1 MKFTIAI
8 IAAFAGLA
16 LAAPQNQD
24 KIDLQN
30 CDDAADAVLEACNS
44 AGGANCFEESTKEK
58 LNCQAKQVQS
68 DGDALV
74 AEKQAAERA
83 KNKEKAVAA
92 KKEKDAADAKLQ
104 AEEAAKA
111 KNAERFKKQQ
121 EAAKQKAAKQKAAQQ
136 NAAQQ
141 NAAQQNAA

>member
-1 MKFTIAI
+1 MTDAV
-8 IAAFAGLA
+8 LR
-16 LAAPQNQD
+16 LNLVYHSSDQVMSSPQNQD

-30 CDDAADAVLEACNS
+30 CDDAADAVLQACNS
-44 AGGANCFEESTKEK
+44 AGGANCLQESTKEN
-58 LNCQAKQVQS
+58 LNCQAKKVQS

-92 KKEKDAADAKLQ
+92 KKEKDAADAK
-104 AEEAAKA
+104 A

-121 EAAKQKAAKQKAAQQ
+121 EVAKQKAAQQKAAQQ

-141 NAAQQNAA
+141 NAAQQNAAQQNAA